1 MYTFSQW
8 IKIYRHLTMGGY
20 PKKACPQQLLET
32 VNEHDKYTV
41 INITVICVS
50 FRRNKVIQ
58 HCKKNP
64 NANGLYISYVASIC
78 AMSSILMFITSSD
91 IKAI

>member
-1 MYTFSQW
+1 MVMYTFSQW

-41 INITVICVS
+41 IKTTVICVS
-50 FRRNKVIQ
+50 FCRNKVIQ
-58 HCKKNP
+58 HCKKVQMSM
-64 NANGLYISYVASIC
+64 AYIF
-78 AMSSILMFITSSD
+78 LM
-91 IKAI
+91 